1 MKRRLTKRKQEGSV
15 IIEFALV
22 LLVFLMFAFGI
33 MEFARLLYTWQV
45 ANEATR
51 EGARYAVACA
61 DPNNSDRIKARMKA
75 IMPQVDTINVVWQPA
90 GCNSTDCEAVTVSIT
105 GMNFKWIAPLPGA
118 TAQPLALMP
127 GFSTYLQ
134 REMMTYNP
142 LIC

>member
-1 MKRRLTKRKQEGSV
+1 MKRRQEGSV
-15 IIEFALV
+15 IIEFAVV
-22 LLVFLMFAFGI
+22 LLLFLMFTFGL
-33 MEFARLLYTWQV
+33 MDFARLLYTWQV

-61 DPNNSDRIKARMKA
+61 DPTSNDRILARMKA
-75 IMPQVDTINVVWQPA
+75 MMPQVSSINVVWEPA
-90 GCNSTDCEAVTVSIT
+90 NCTSLNCEAVTVAIT
-105 GMNFKWIAPLPGA
+105 GMNFKWISPLPGA
-118 TAQPLALMP
+118 TARPLVLMP